1 MYVPAIC
8 KRRLLIMKTQ
18 VMKKY
23 TNILL
28 TASLMLVLCSCT
40 VVRQGEVGVKRK
52 MGKLQQEIFTPGAV
66 GFNPLT
72 TRVLKLSTQ
81 TENMEVQLDLPSK
94 EGLTI
99 RSGISILYR
108 IKPDAAPAI
117 LQSIGANY
125 EEVIIMPVFRSAAA
139 DISAR
144 FMAKDMHTGERGIIE
159 REITK
164 LMEKQLTER
173 GFVVEGVLLKSIV
186 LPQGL
191 SLAIQQ
197 KLEAEQQAQQMEF
210 VLDRERREA
219 ERKKI
224 EAEGLREAQKIISEG
239 LNPFFIQWKSLEIF
253 KSLSASPNTKIVITD
268 GKTPL
273 LIDGSTSGR

>member
-1 MYVPAIC
+1 MKQFYHTVLAGTV
-8 KRRLLIMKTQ
+8 LL
-18 VMKKY
+18 
-23 TNILL
+23 LL
-28 TASLMLVLCSCT
+28 SSCT

-52 MGKLQQEIFTPGAV
+52 MGKLQPRIYTAGAV
-66 GFNPLT
+66 GFNPFT

-99 RSGISILYR
+99 RSNISILYR
-108 IKPDAAPAI
+108 IKPDASPAI
-117 LQSIGANY
+117 LESIGPDY
-125 EEVIIMPVFRSAAA
+125 EGVMIMPVFRSAAA
-139 DISAR
+139 DVSAK

-159 REITK
+159 REITR
-164 LMEKQLTER
+164 LMEKQLTAR
-173 GFVVEGVLLKSIV
+173 GFVIEGVLLKSIV

-191 SLAIQQ
+191 SMAIQQ

-239 LNPFFIQWKSLEIF
+239 LNPFFIQWKSLEVF
-253 KSLSASPNTKIVITD
+253 KQLSSSQNTKIVVTD

-273 LIDGSTSGR
+273 LIDTDKGTK

>member
-1 MYVPAIC
+1 LKPVFFV
-8 KRRLLIMKTQ
+8 RGLLDKKNKIMKQ
-18 VMKKY
+18 Y
-23 TNILL
+23 YPLL
-28 TASLMLVLCSCT
+28 FAMAALISFSSCT

-52 MGKLQQEIFTPGAV
+52 MGKLQPGIYTAGAV
-66 GFNPLT
+66 GYNPFV

-99 RSGISILYR
+99 RSNISILYR

-117 LQSIGANY
+117 LESIGLDYAN
-125 EEVIIMPVFRSAAA
+125 VVIMPVFRSAAA
-139 DISAR
+139 DVSAR

-164 LMEKQLTER
+164 LMEKQLTSR
-173 GFVVEGVLLKSIV
+173 GLIIEGVLLKSIV

-191 SLAIQQ
+191 SMAIQQ

-239 LNPFFIQWKSLEIF
+239 LNPFFIQWKSLEVF
-253 KSLSASPNTKIVITD
+253 KQLASSTNTKIVVTD

-273 LIDGSTSGR
+273 LINDKESR

>member
-1 MYVPAIC
+1 
-8 KRRLLIMKTQ
+8 
-18 VMKKY
+18 MKKSHY
-23 TNILL
+23 IFFPLL
-28 TASLMLVLCSCT
+28 LLLLVSCT

-52 MGKLQQEIFTPGAV
+52 VGKLQPGIHTAGPV
-66 GFNPLT
+66 GFNPFT

-108 IKPDAAPAI
+108 IKPDAAPSI
-117 LQSIGANY
+117 IESIGPDY
-125 EEVIIMPVFRSAAA
+125 ENVMIMPVFRSAAA
-139 DISAR
+139 DVSAR
-144 FMAKDMHTGERGIIE
+144 FMAKDMHTGERGVIE
-159 REITK
+159 REITR
-164 LMEKQLTER
+164 LMEKQLTPR
-173 GFVVEGVLLKSIV
+173 GFVIEGVLLKSIV

-191 SLAIQQ
+191 SMAIQQ

-224 EAEGLREAQKIISEG
+224 EAEGLRESQKIISEG
-239 LNPFFIQWKSLEIF
+239 LNPLFIQWKSLEVF
-253 KSLSASPNTKIVITD
+253 KQLSASPNTKIVVTD

-273 LIDGSTSGR
+273 LIDTAKETR

>member
-1 MYVPAIC
+1 LHDPGVN
-8 KRRLLIMKTQ
+8 LTNEIMKTHTKIFLPA
-18 VMKKY
+18 M
-23 TNILL
+23 
-28 TASLMLVLCSCT
+28 LMIMLCSCT

-52 MGKLQQEIFTPGAV
+52 MGKLQPEIYTPGAV

-81 TENMEVQLDLPSK
+81 TENMVVQLDLPSK

-99 RSGISILYR
+99 RSAISILYSL
-108 IKPDAAPAI
+108 KPEAAPAI
-117 LQSIGANY
+117 LQSIGADY
-125 EEVIIMPVFRSAAA
+125 EQVIIMPVFRSAAA
-139 DISAR
+139 DVSAR

-159 REITK
+159 RDIAK
-164 LMEKQLTER
+164 LMEKQLTAR
-173 GFVVEGVLLKSIV
+173 GFVIEGVLLKSIV

-191 SLAIQQ
+191 SMAIQQ

-253 KSLSASPNTKIVITD
+253 KQLSASPNTKIVITD